1 MSFYLN
7 PWFIITNLGDPRLWT
22 ALCVILFFVRMHYKR
37 KIKPYNKKFHWVGA
51 FIIFAGFAMAS
62 SLAVS
67 QGMKEYFQIPRG
79 CIPETNIY
87 CLDSFSF
94 PSGHTAIAFTVFAG
108 IFSIFRRRKYLPI
121 LIIPFVVAASR
132 LALGVH
138 TIYDVVGGAAVGLAV
153 FGIFYVATKKVD
165 FIREKV
171 NLPNKN

>member
-22 ALCVILFFVRMHYKR
+22 AICAILFFVRLHYKR
-37 KIKPYNKKFHWVGA
+37 KIKPYNKKFLWVGA

-67 QGMKEYFQIPRG
+67 QALKMYFQIPRG
-79 CIPETNIY
+79 CSPETNIY

-94 PSGHTAIAFTVFAG
+94 PSGHTAIAFTVFTG
-108 IFSIFRRRKYLPI
+108 IFAIFRKRKYLPI
-121 LIIPFVVAASR
+121 LALPFLVGISR
-132 LALGVH
+132 LALEVH

-153 FGIFYVATKKVD
+153 FTVFYFSVKKSSYLNG
-165 FIREKV
+165 FM
-171 NLPNKN
+171 NKKKF